1 MKKITYRIEEDSL
14 GKIKVPKNALYGAQT
29 QRAINNFRISWNQF
43 DPIFLES
50 LAALKAACATANN
63 KSKLMTLKLSK
74 AISQC
79 ALDVHKNIEKYY
91 EQFPIDIYQ
100 TGS

>member
-14 GKIKVPKNALYGAQT
+14 GKIKVPKNAIYGAQT
-29 QRAINNFRISWNQF
+29 QRAINNFRISWNLIA
-43 DPIFLES
+43 PIFLES

-74 AISQC
+74 AICLC
-79 ALDVHKNIEKYY
+79 ALDVH
-91 EQFPIDIYQ
+91 
-100 TGS
+100 